1 MNVFEKIKKFPF
13 VLAPLAGYTNH
24 PFRLICREYGASVV
38 FTEMVSIYTI
48 TKKNLIKKNFPLF
61 YFSKKEKPIALQL
74 FGNNPDLFFDAA
86 SAGERMGFDII
97 DINMGCPVRKVL
109 RTGAG
114 ANLLDNIELAE
125 KIVKNTVKAVKIP
138 VSIKI
143 RLGSDDK
150 KNVYLDFNKMAEDNG
165 VKIIILHARTR
176 AQGFSGNA
184 DWKHIEILKQKSRL
198 FVIGNGDVKD
208 RESALKMKK
217 ETGCDA
223 VMIGRAAIGNP
234 FIFKEI
240 KDKKYHPSLKEKIK
254 TALKHFKLYYDFIGE
269 HAIFEMRKHLGKYLS
284 DFPYAAKV
292 RKELFEL
299 NKFEEI
305 ISYLKKLGNS
315 ITNP

>member
-1 MNVFEKIKKFPF
+1 MNVIDKIKKFPF
-13 VLAPLAGYTNH
+13 VLAPLAGYTNY
-24 PFRLICREYGASVV
+24 PFRLICKKYGASLV

-48 TKKNLIKKNFPLF
+48 TKKNLIKKNSHLF

-74 FGNNPDLFFDAA
+74 FGNNPDLFYEAA
-86 SAGERMGFDII
+86 KIGEEMGYDII
-97 DINMGCPVRKVL
+97 DINMGCPVRKVV

-125 KIVKNTVKAVKIP
+125 KIVKNIVKAVKIP

-143 RLGSDDK
+143 RTGPTEK

-165 VKIIILHARTR
+165 VKIIILHARSR
-176 AQGFSGNA
+176 SQGFSGYA
-184 DWKHIEILKQKSRL
+184 DWKHIENLKKKSRL

-208 RESALKMKK
+208 RNSALKMKK

-240 KDKKYHPSLKEKIK
+240 KDKNYHPDLKEKIK
-254 TALKHFKLYYDFIGE
+254 IALKHFELFYDFAGKR
-269 HAIFEMRKHLGKYLS
+269 AIFEMRKFFGKYLS

-292 RKELFEL
+292 RKELFAMDDYKRIKNYLREL
-299 NKFEEI
+299 NK
-305 ISYLKKLGNS
+305 
-315 ITNP
+315 TV

>member
-1 MNVFEKIKKFPF
+1 MNVLDKIKKFSF
-13 VLAPLAGYTNH
+13 ILAPLAGYTNS
-24 PFRLICREYGASVV
+24 PFRLICRKYGASLV

-48 TKKNLIKKNFPLF
+48 TKKNLIKKNWQLF

-74 FGNNPDLFFDAA
+74 FGNNPDLFYEAA
-86 SAGERMGFDII
+86 QIGEEMGYDII
-97 DINMGCPVRKVL
+97 DINMGCPVRKVI

-125 KIVKNTVKAVKIP
+125 KIVKSVVKAVKIP

-143 RLGSDDK
+143 RTGPNEK
-150 KNVYLDFNKMAEDNG
+150 KNVYLDFNKMAEDSG

-184 DWKHIEILKQKSRL
+184 DWKHIKILKQKSKL

-208 RESALKMKK
+208 RESALLMKK

-240 KDKKYHPSLKEKIK
+240 KNKRYHPSLKEKIK
-254 TALKHFKLYYDFIGE
+254 IALKHFNLYYDFAGE
-269 HAIFEMRKHLGKYLS
+269 RAIFEMRKHFGKYLS

-292 RKELFEL
+292 RKELFAL
-299 NKFEEI
+299 NGCEEVKN
-305 ISYLKKLGNS
+305 YLKQLERN
-315 ITNP
+315 IY